1 MTDPEDVPLSETAP
15 GTGAA
20 AATEEPP
27 KEPRPG
33 IDVKVAAYSGPLDV
47 LLDLIRAAQVNIHD
61 IPIREITAS
70 YLQVIE
76 AMKRLD
82 IEVASEFLVM
92 AATLIQIK
100 SRMILPA
107 ELEEGEGDLWEDPR
121 RDLVRQLLEYQKFK
135 ELSAELE
142 RREAVA
148 HRLVERRDAQAAFT
162 AARGLVSDLWKDV
175 SLEDLLKVF
184 TEVVRVLDYEEFGVL
199 REEEFKV
206 DDKMDYIR
214 AVLADRG
221 EVEFYGLFSDR
232 RSRAEIVV
240 TFWAVLELYKVG
252 AIKVQQQEQFA
263 LIMIFPRDLSAGLP
277 TAEDRVAAAEA
288 AESDL
293 EDLMGPAPEE
303 AGTADEDH
311 DG

>member
-1 MTDPEDVPLSETAP
+1 MSNL
-15 GTGAA
+15 
-20 AATEEPP
+20 PP
-27 KEPRPG
+27 ARPG
-33 IDVKVAAYSGPLDV
+33 LTVTVAAYTGPMDV

-61 IPIREITAS
+61 IPIREITAQ
-70 YLQVIE
+70 YLEVIAE
-76 AMKRLD
+76 MQRMD
-82 IEVASEFLVM
+82 IEMASEFLVM

-107 ELEEGEGDLWEDPR
+107 ELEEGEGELWEDPR

-142 RREAVA
+142 RRDAVA
-148 HRLVERRDAQAAFT
+148 NRLVERKAASASF
-162 AARGLVSDLWKDV
+162 AAPRGAAGNLWKDV
-175 SLEDLLKVF
+175 SLDDLLKVF

-206 DDKMDYIR
+206 EDKMEYIR
-214 AVLADRG
+214 AVLADKG
-221 EVEFYGLFSDR
+221 EIDFFGLFSER
-232 RSRAEIVV
+232 RSRAEVVV
-240 TFWAVLELYKVG
+240 TFWAVLELYKMG
-252 AIKVQQQEQFA
+252 AVRVMQQTFFDV
-263 LIMIFPRDLSAGLP
+263 IMIFPRDLSAGAP
-277 TAEDRVAAAEA
+277 SAEDLVAAAEA

-303 AGTADEDH
+303 AGVGDEDH